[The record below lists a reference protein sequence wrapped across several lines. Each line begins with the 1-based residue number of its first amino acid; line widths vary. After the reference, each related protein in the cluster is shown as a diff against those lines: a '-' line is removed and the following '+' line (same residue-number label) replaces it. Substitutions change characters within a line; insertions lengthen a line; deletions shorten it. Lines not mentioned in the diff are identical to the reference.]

1 MDEWSVRAA
10 KLVSN
15 MSFPTARSGDVQ
27 CEEKGRPSVKFRVE
41 RDVLN
46 DAVSWAARALSPRPP
61 VPVLSGLLL
70 KASAGTLSLSSFDYE
85 ISARLEI
92 PADIAEEGTIL
103 VSGRLLADICRSLPS
118 APVEVSTDGS
128 KVILTCRNSRFNLAT
143 MPEADYPELPALPK
157 ISGTVAGDSF
167 AKAVA
172 QVTVAASKDDTL
184 PILAGVKVEIEDDLI
199 TLLATDRYRL
209 AMRELN
215 WKPAVPGIS
224 TSALVKAKTL
234 SEVAKTLGGAGEINI
249 ALSEDSELIGFE
261 SGGRRT
267 TSLLVDGD
275 YPKIRS
281 LFPENTPIHATVET
295 SALVEAVRRVALVA
309 ERNTP
314 VRLAFTDGQ
323 VGLDAGTGEDAQ
335 ASEALEAALT
345 GEEITV
351 AFNPHYLSEG
361 LNAFESKYVRF
372 SFTSAPKPA
381 MMTAQDSIDGDDQ
394 DHYRYLVMPV
404 RLPNQ

>member
-1 MDEWSVRAA
+1 M
-10 KLVSN
+10 
-15 MSFPTARSGDVQ
+15 
-27 CEEKGRPSVKFRVE
+27 KFRVE
-41 RDVLN
+41 RDVLTE
-46 DAVSWAARALSPRPP
+46 AVSWAARSLSPRPP

-70 KASAGTLSLSSFDYE
+70 KAEAGTLSLASFDYE

-92 PADIAEEGTIL
+92 AADIAEEGAIL

-118 APVEVSTDGS
+118 APVEVETDGS
-128 KVILTCRNSRFNLAT
+128 KVTLTCRSSRFHLAT
-143 MPEADYPELPALPK
+143 MPVNDYPELPALPEL
-157 ISGTVAGDSF
+157 SGTVDGEAF
-167 AKAVA
+167 AQAVS
-172 QVTVAASKDDTL
+172 QVIIASSKDDTL
-184 PILAGVKVEIEDDLI
+184 PILTGVKMEIEGDLI

-209 AMRELN
+209 ALREVRWN
-215 WKPAVPGIS
+215 PAKPGIS
-224 TSALVKAKTL
+224 TGALVKAKTL
-234 SEVAKTLGGAGEINI
+234 SEVAKTLGGAGNINI
-249 ALSEDSELIGFE
+249 ALSDNSELIGFE

-295 SALVEAVRRVALVA
+295 TALAEAVRRVSLVA

-314 VRLAFTDGQ
+314 VRLIFTDGQ
-323 VGLDAGTGEDAQ
+323 LTLDAGTGEDAQ
-335 ASEALEAALT
+335 ASENLEAALS
-345 GEEITV
+345 GDDITV

-361 LNAFESKYVRF
+361 LNAFDSKYVRF

-381 MMTAQDSIDGDDQ
+381 MLTAQDDLDGENSDD
-394 DHYRYLVMPV
+394 YRYLVMPV